1 MNRPPFPTAV
11 RPALMRPAPR
21 HPFHTLVRIALLPAL
36 ALALTGCVLSG
47 PQRDPVTLYAPQ
59 LAAQPD
65 PSWPQ
70 ADWQLAIA
78 PASGARVVDSAR
90 IGVRPVPGELQVY
103 RGAAWAQPATDM
115 VESSVLRVLEES
127 GKLAGVG
134 RLATGLR
141 ADYRL
146 LLDVRRF
153 ESDYRGG
160 TVPAATVEISA
171 TLLGNSDQRSVARRT
186 FTQVQTAA
194 ATDVASVAHAFDQA
208 LAAVAADIA
217 GWTLVQGQ
225 ADRQATPKR

>member
-1 MNRPPFPTAV
+1 MNRPCLRLA
-11 RPALMRPAPR
+11 
-21 HPFHTLVRIALLPAL
+21 ALLLPL
-36 ALALTGCVLSG
+36 ALASCSVLVG
-47 PQRDPVTLYAPQ
+47 QQRDPVSIYAPQ
-59 LAAQPD
+59 AAAQPD

-70 ADWQLAIA
+70 ADWQLTIA
-78 PASGARVVDSAR
+78 PPTGTRHVDGTR

-103 RGAAWAQPATDM
+103 RGAAWAQPSTDM

-146 LLDVRRF
+146 LMDVRRF

-160 TVPAATVEISA
+160 SVPAATIEISA
-171 TLLGNSDQRSVARRT
+171 TLLGNRDQRSVARRT
-186 FTQVQTAA
+186 FTQVQPAA

-208 LAAVAADIA
+208 LAAISADIA

-225 ADRQATPKR
+225 ADRQARLPKPMTP